1 MTPLANPFMS
11 LRPPPIPCLSMGD
24 DRRLEA
30 DATLRQRV
38 LNSIYGELRDE
49 VHVINAGAIAA
60 LLRELS
66 GEAA

>member
-11 LRPPPIPCLSMGD
+11 LRPAPIPYRAIGN

-30 DATLRQRV
+30 DAELRQRV
-38 LNSIYGELRDE
+38 LNSIDGELRDE
-49 VHVINAGAIAA
+49 VHVINADAIAA

>member
-11 LRPPPIPCLSMGD
+11 LRPPPIPYRAIGN
-24 DRRLEA
+24 DRRMET
-30 DATLRQRV
+30 DAALRQRV
-38 LNSIYGELRDE
+38 LTSVDGELRDE

>member
-11 LRPPPIPCLSMGD
+11 LRPPPISYRALGN
-24 DRRLEA
+24 DRRLETDSA
-30 DATLRQRV
+30 LRQRV
-38 LNSIYGELRDE
+38 LNSVDGELRDE
-49 VHVINAGAIAA
+49 VHNLNAHAIAA

>member
-11 LRPPPIPCLSMGD
+11 LRPPPIPYRALGN
-24 DRRLEA
+24 DRRMET
-30 DATLRQRV
+30 DAGLRQRV
-38 LNSIYGELRDE
+38 LNSIDGELRDE
-49 VHVINAGAIAA
+49 VHNINADAIAV

>member
-11 LRPPPIPCLSMGD
+11 LRPIPYRALGN
-24 DRRLEA
+24 DRRLGT
-30 DATLRQRV
+30 DAALRQRI
-38 LNSIYGELRDE
+38 LNSIDGELRDE
-49 VHVINAGAIAA
+49 VHIINASAIAA